1 MPDKGAM
8 PWRAVTAFWIFVS
21 IVYTAQIWWISQTP
35 GEMVN
40 VRQAVTWQSAY
51 FLLWIPLTLIVW
63 RITAEWTPETS
74 GGWSGMLLRHTP
86 VFFATAAAHF
96 AIVAVIAIVS
106 GVARGG
112 FWPSVTWQISGRTH
126 LQLLIYTAAAGTGMA
141 LVMHRRYRE
150 RELATIR
157 LEAELSAARLDAL
170 RGQLQPH
177 FLFNSLHSIASL
189 ARAGDTAG
197 VVRLIAGFSDILRH
211 LLTNGERR
219 LALQDEMQL
228 VERYLDIQ
236 RVRFADRLNVSIDI
250 DPAVADA
257 RVPLLIVQPL
267 VENALRHGLGPRVEP
282 GTVSIR
288 ASRENGATRIDVA
301 DTGVGVPAGWSIAQT
316 DGGTGLRN
324 LASRLAAEFGS
335 AASLEVGPRPGGGV
349 VATVRVPYV
358 ASERADHVGKSA
370 ADRADYADGTRP

>member
-1 MPDKGAM
+1 MPEKGATA
-8 PWRAVTAFWIFVS
+8 WRAVAAFWIFVS
-21 IVYTAQIWWISQTP
+21 ITAAAQIWWLSQTP

-51 FLLWIPLTLIVW
+51 FLLWIPITLVVW
-63 RITAEWTPETS
+63 RITATWTPEAS

-86 VFFATAAAHF
+86 VFFLTAAAHF
-96 AIVAVIAIVS
+96 AIVAIIAMVA

-112 FWPSVTWQISGRTH
+112 FFANVTWQIGGRTH

-141 LVMHRRYRE
+141 LVMHQRVRE

-219 LALQDEMQL
+219 LALRDEMQL

-267 VENALRHGLGPRVEP
+267 VENALRHGLGPQVEP

-288 ASRENGATRIDVA
+288 ASRENGATRIDVS
-301 DTGVGVPAGWSIAQT
+301 DTGVGVPQGWSLAQSH
-316 DGGTGLRN
+316 GGTGLRN

-335 AASLEVGPRPGGGV
+335 AASLDVNPREGGGV
-349 VATVRVPYV
+349 LATVRVPYV
-358 ASERADHVGKSA
+358 AAEVAEDPR
-370 ADRADYADGTRP
+370 T

>member
-1 MPDKGAM
+1 M
-8 PWRAVTAFWIFVS
+8 PWRAVAAFWVFVS
-21 IVYTAQIWWISQTP
+21 VVYAAQIWWVSQTP

-51 FLLWIPLTLIVW
+51 FLFWIPITLIVW
-63 RITAEWTPETS
+63 RMTADWAPESS
-74 GGWSGMLLRHTP
+74 GGWSGMLLRHLP
-86 VFFATAAAHF
+86 VFFLTATVHF
-96 AIVAVIAIVS
+96 AGVAGVAMMF

-112 FWPSVTWQISGRTH
+112 FWSNVTWQIFGRTH
-126 LQLLIYTAAAGTGMA
+126 LQLLIYTLAAGTGMA

-157 LEAELSAARLDAL
+157 LEAELAAARLDAL

-197 VVRLIAGFSDILRH
+197 VVRLIAGFSDILRR

-219 LALQDEMQL
+219 LALHEEMQL

-236 RVRFADRLNVSIDI
+236 RVRFADRLRVSIEV
-250 DPAVADA
+250 DPDVAHA

-267 VENALRHGLGPRVEP
+267 VENALRHGLGPQVEP
-282 GTVSIR
+282 GTVTIR

-301 DTGVGVPAGWSIAQT
+301 DTGIGLPRGWSLAQSN
-316 DGGTGLRN
+316 GGTGLRN

-335 AASLEVGPRPGGGV
+335 AASLEVEPQSGGGV
-349 VATVRVPYV
+349 LATVRVPYLV
-358 ASERADHVGKSA
+358 TES
-370 ADRADYADGTRP
+370 ADYADGREQ